1 MKKTIQLA
9 TISMIL
15 GFGQPSLVYAQQS
28 QQSQQIAPSPN
39 VISSQTPSNELQQ
52 GELKA
57 IREYHGSLLDT
68 VYWALG
74 IVLGLVLV
82 IIGSSWYT
90 NFRLYEADKARI
102 LEEVERKIAEANSR
116 SSRDMQMLSSNLS
129 DKIDRDILTLAS
141 RLSTEIERMRS
152 DNKDADRQ
160 ISSDLKELEEA
171 FKVFLKFPSAIKEQ
185 LNKINLHTQ
194 LNTERIWELKGNP
207 IKVLLAQFLAFDGAM
222 RTGDND
228 SIKSVL
234 ERMKDN
240 LSNSVLPSDN
250 KISSSV
256 LEALQKSLV
265 HAMNNGQSE
274 ESSVILDLSLVAE
287 ILELLGKVSTT
298 EST

>member
-1 MKKTIQLA
+1 MKNAIQLA

-15 GFGQPSLVYAQQS
+15 TFGQPILVYAQQS
-28 QQSQQIAPSPN
+28 QRIAPSPN
-39 VISSQTPSNELQQ
+39 GISPQTPSNELQQ

-57 IREYHGSLLDT
+57 IREYHSSLLDT
-68 VYWALG
+68 VYWTLG
-74 IVLGLVLV
+74 IVLGLVLI

-90 NFRLYEADKARI
+90 NFRLYEADRARI
-102 LEEVERKIAEANSR
+102 LEEVERRVAEANSR

-129 DKIDRDILTLAS
+129 DKVDRDILALAS
-141 RLSTEIERMRS
+141 RVSTEIDRMRS

-160 ISSDLKELEEA
+160 ISSQLKELEEA
-171 FKVFLKFPSAIKEQ
+171 FEIFLKFPSAIKEQ
-185 LNKINLHTQ
+185 LNRINLNTQ

-240 LSNSVLPSDN
+240 LANSVLPGDK

-256 LEALQKSLV
+256 LEALQKTLV
-265 HAMNNGQSE
+265 HAINNGQSE
-274 ESSVILDLSLVAE
+274 ESSVILDLTLVAE
-287 ILELLGKVSTT
+287 ILELLGRVATT
-298 EST
+298 ESS